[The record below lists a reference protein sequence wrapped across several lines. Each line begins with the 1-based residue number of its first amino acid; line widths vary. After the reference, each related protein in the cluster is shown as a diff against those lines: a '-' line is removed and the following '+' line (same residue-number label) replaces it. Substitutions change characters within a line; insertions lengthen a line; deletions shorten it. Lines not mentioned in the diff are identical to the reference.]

1 MALGLFAGMGVG
13 IFEAKS
19 DDGVFMSKEEPRG
32 LLHLDINSNI
42 LAIDPAKILPR
53 PNFKIIESSSEWQI
67 DLMTA
72 SFCPSEKFGTHS
84 TSLSITVEK
93 MAS

>member
-19 DDGVFMSKEEPRG
+19 DDSVFMSKDEPRG

-42 LAIDPAKILPR
+42 LAIDPVKILPR
-53 PNFKIIESSSEWQI
+53 LNFEPLKDSKEWQVN
-67 DLMTA
+67 LMTA
-72 SFCPSEKFGTHS
+72 SF
-84 TSLSITVEK
+84 
-93 MAS
+93 